1 MKSKTFTFLRII
13 PIITLLA
20 FGCSKEE
27 EVPLLQNN
35 ILLDGNAFSVTSAS
49 ILGVAIG
56 TDGHAGIS
64 LISLNGSSVETL
76 TLDVEYSGNS
86 SVEGTYSFPQAA
98 NDKYLDDFL
107 SNFTVSNGTSFDMIQ
122 LLEGTVTVVKNE
134 GNNYTVTMDVTM
146 ENGTIF
152 KGVYRGEF
160 TVLYNNG

>member
-1 MKSKTFTFLRII
+1 M
-13 PIITLLA
+13 
-20 FGCSKEE
+20 
-27 EVPLLQNN
+27 
-35 ILLDGNAFSVTSAS
+35 
-49 ILGVAIG
+49 AIG